1 MTTLLYLVRCPFCL
15 RELPHNRTTAV
26 SEQHRAASLNNGRG
40 LRGHDISAE
49 IEIAHR
55 DADHYDHERS
65 SKAHRHDLKMGG
77 AVCGVE
83 RPVHECLHDLSAGSL
98 KCLTRFPNFR

>member
-15 RELPHNRTTAV
+15 RELPHHRTTAV

-55 DADHYDHERS
+55 DAAPCEHERS
-65 SKAHRHDLKMGG
+65 SKAPRHDPKMGG
-77 AVCGVE
+77 AGCGVE
-83 RPVHECLHDLSAGSL
+83 PRTHECVRDFSAGSL
-98 KCLTRFPNFR
+98 K